1 MLILILATASGMQF
15 PRRKGGVPFSKLRTG
30 GHLYPRGDLMESKQ
44 LKSMSIDQL
53 MDLHQRVQLT
63 LADKLQTEKTKI
75 EERLRRIRSVGGV
88 VTRDRRRRP
97 YPPVLPKYKNPNDPT
112 ENWSGRGKQPL
123 WVREQLE
130 AGKKLDQFLIAG
142 SRRQGRAA
150 G

>member
-1 MLILILATASGMQF
+1 
-15 PRRKGGVPFSKLRTG
+15 
-30 GHLYPRGDLMESKQ
+30 MESKQ

-53 MDLHQRVQLT
+53 MDLHQRVQSM
-63 LADKLQTEKTKI
+63 LADKLQAEKTKI

-88 VTRDRRRRP
+88 VARDRLRRP
-97 YPPVLPKYKNPNDPT
+97 YPPVLPKYKNPKNPT
-112 ENWSGRGKQPL
+112 EIWSGRGKQPL

-142 SRRQGRAA
+142 SRRRSRAA